1 MLCNPIT
8 DQICDPEAVHQIL
21 LANQCLLRPGQV
33 EADLSMVLDLSLHD
47 PLWIYIYK
55 HIN

>member
-1 MLCNPIT
+1 MCNPIT

-21 LANQCLLRPGQV
+21 LANQCLLLPGQV